1 MYIYIYILVYGF
13 HKVNDMIHSN
23 LTNENQN
30 WEFRH
35 PSFKRGAVDDLKN
48 IKRKSAKSRHQSQ
61 SRMHLP
67 TSQFSDADDYLY
79 GPMYKRIV
87 STEERLHNALAAF
100 EVLQNEATTLRNV
113 ISGQQEVS
121 KERRCGIG
129 EFHNLFD
136 KEWMDGWILLDH

>member
-1 MYIYIYILVYGF
+1 
-13 HKVNDMIHSN
+13 MIHSN
-23 LTNENQN
+23 LINENQN

-67 TSQFSDADDYLY
+67 TSQFGDTDDYLY

-87 STEERLHNALAAF
+87 STEERLQNALAAF
-100 EVLQNEATTLRNV
+100 EVLQKEATALRNV

-121 KERRCGIG
+121 KPKRDRCMS
-129 EFHNLFD
+129 HTCLTD
-136 KEWMDGWILLDH
+136 DGFF